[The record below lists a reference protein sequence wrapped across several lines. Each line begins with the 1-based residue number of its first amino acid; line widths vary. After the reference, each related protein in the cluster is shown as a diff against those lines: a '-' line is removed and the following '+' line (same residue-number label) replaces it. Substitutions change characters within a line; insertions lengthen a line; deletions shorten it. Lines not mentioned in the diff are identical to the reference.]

1 MLDFSEIKL
10 GKVVNFEN
18 NPCVIIKCDFLRM
31 QQRKPVKK
39 CILKNLVNGRNT
51 EYSFKSGEGV
61 EEADLRREKANF
73 MYRTGDQLSLMIES
87 TYETVDLP
95 VEIMGDKADYMK
107 DGLDVIVQYFNDA
120 PISIDIPVKI
130 AYKIIEADPGVKGN
144 SSSNVMKD
152 AKIETGKMVRVP
164 LFIEAGE
171 SVVFNT
177 IEDEY
182 VGREGKE

>member
-18 NPCVIIKCDFLRM
+18 QPCVIIKCDFLRM

-39 CILKNLVNGRNT
+39 CILKNLVTGRNT

-61 EEADLRREKANF
+61 EEADLRREKAQF
-73 MYRTGDQLSLMIES
+73 MYRTGDDLSFMIDS
-87 TYETVDLP
+87 TYETLDLNAE
-95 VEIMGDKADYMK
+95 VLGDKVDYLK
-107 DGLDVIVQYFNDA
+107 DGLDVIIQYFNDA
-120 PISIDIPVKI
+120 PISVDLPIKI
-130 AYKIIEADPGVKGN
+130 AYKVIEADPAVKGN

-164 LFIEAGE
+164 MFIEEGE
-171 SVVFNT
+171 SILINT
-177 IEDEY
+177 VEDEY
-182 VGREGKE
+182 LGRETS